1 MTRTRVGNISL
12 LSFTLP
18 SFSFSGHT
26 LNFYLGVG
34 GGDFFFN
41 YKFKE
46 LLGYIIQ
53 DENGQLGI
61 YLYYVI
67 GFFYIE
73 KSD

>member
-1 MTRTRVGNISL
+1 
-12 LSFTLP
+12 
-18 SFSFSGHT
+18 
-26 LNFYLGVG
+26 VG
-34 GGDFFFN
+34 GGGGFVFFFN